1 MMTLDQIRLALADR
15 KLTVVA
21 EKTGLHYNTLY
32 SLMRG
37 ENPDPRLSTIKTLSD
52 YLEAAEWNSETTST
66 K

>member
-1 MMTLDQIRLALADR
+1 MMTLDEIRTALKDR
-15 KLTVVA
+15 RLSVVA

-37 ENPDPRLSTIKTLSD
+37 ENPDPRLSTMQTLSD
-52 YLEAAEWNSETTST
+52 YLEGAEWNSETTSN